1 MSLNETMDKFTTKI
15 NRMSPIPFTLTVLG
29 FYLTLLTLWGFI
41 TYAFITWGI
50 PFINTFHEVKDET
63 SSYDMLIAAFFMTW
77 LYLLA
82 VALYDI
88 VQNTLIG
95 KPIRALMDTDNRFLF
110 YFVRNPLLFISWPFL
125 YVAYYLLLP
134 FTIVFW
140 FMGLFYAGFHWL
152 VIFLVIVILMAKF
165 TGRR

>member
-1 MSLNETMDKFTTKI
+1 
-15 NRMSPIPFTLTVLG
+15 
-29 FYLTLLTLWGFI
+29 
-41 TYAFITWGI
+41 
-50 PFINTFHEVKDET
+50 
-63 SSYDMLIAAFFMTW
+63 MLIAAFFMTW

>member
-50 PFINTFHEVKDET
+50 PFINTFHEVKDKT

-77 LYLLA
+77 LYLFA

-95 KPIRALMDTDNRFLF
+95 KPIRALMDSGNRFLF

-152 VIFLVIVILMAKF
+152 AIFLAIVILMAKL
-165 TGRR
+165 TERR